1 MWLPRLWT
9 LASPDP
15 KTCSAFRNCGERNMI
30 KAILKT
36 MFGLAVVVVGL
47 AALVYPP
54 LLFGILLIYLAYS
67 VGKWTFG

>member
-1 MWLPRLWT
+1 
-9 LASPDP
+9 
-15 KTCSAFRNCGERNMI
+15 MI